1 MPEEV
6 AIQEPALLVRLTTR
20 GGTKKDPYALGSD
33 ELRERTLCCW
43 RLNPKRVEKA
53 EYAFALSD
61 GCVLAVYSL
70 QGSELGHKDEKG
82 VQRRRLIGKLAP
94 ETVREKY
101 VRKSVKH
108 YLRKGNVSPVCYV
121 GV

>member
-6 AIQEPALLVRLTTR
+6 EIQDPVVLVRLTTR
-20 GGTKKDPYALGSD
+20 QGTVDHPRALD
-33 ELRERTLCCW
+33 ADKLRQRTFCSW

-61 GCVLAVYSL
+61 GCVLEVYSL
-70 QGSELGHKDEKG
+70 GGSKLGPIDEKG

-101 VRKSVKH
+101 VGKSVKH